1 MTNELSFSRV
11 IVETSGLANP
21 APILYSLLIDPKLAK
36 ALKFDGLITV
46 VDAANADRAL
56 DAHDEAV

>member
-21 APILYSLLIDPKLAK
+21 APILQSLLIDPKLAK

-56 DAHDEAV
+56 DAHYEAV